1 MSTSRS
7 GINTINSSLVF
18 SCNQV
23 LTDVALN
30 QLQSNAISAF
40 QRGETVINHAPERGD
55 GNFFEPYVGYSP
67 RGGDHKNRYNPY
79 ISVGFPFENAGYN
92 KFLLQTD
99 FRFQGWSTNFDS
111 GPNASIEVYKVDVR
125 YTWPTGN
132 AIIFSAD
139 ITGVVSP
146 SGAVSYV
153 PGYTTAG
160 TVITVCLRG
169 NIPSVPT
176 PGSADICGLNLE
188 VHSRPASAL
197 TPTTNEKFRM
207 TSNLNEYGGF
217 GAIYFKL
224 YGE

>member
-40 QRGETVINHAPERGD
+40 QRGETVINHNAERGD
-55 GNFFEPYVGYSP
+55 GNFFEAYVGYSP

-79 ISVGFPFENAGYN
+79 IQVTHPFENPGYN
-92 KFLLQTD
+92 KFLLQAD
-99 FRFQGWSTNFDS
+99 FRFQGWNTNFDS
-111 GPNASIEVYKVDVR
+111 GPNAPIEVYKVDIR

-146 SGAVSYV
+146 IGAVSYV
-153 PGYTTAG
+153 PGHTLAG
-160 TVITVCLRG
+160 TVITVCMRG
-169 NIPSVPT
+169 NIPSIPT
-176 PGSADICGLNLE
+176 PGTADICGLNLE
-188 VHSRPASAL
+188 VHSRQTGTSV
-197 TPTTNEKFRM
+197 PTVNEKFRA
-207 TSNLNEYGGF
+207 TSSGHEYGGF